1 MIVRKHEVKHYSGL
15 ESELIPTLPSGDT
28 FFSTDTNNL
37 YKYNEDKLPH
47 LIGDGV
53 QGPEGPQGPQGPQG
67 EGGLGIGNTGSPF
80 LLTAQKDGASTY
92 SDSNNTIYASWTGSS
107 GTYHFTLPS
116 AVSNAYRV
124 IRIINNGT
132 VTANNKIHVVAPGS
146 EKIDGLDE
154 YVLNKSY
161 SGVQAWSDGSNWI
174 IIQAKSH

>member
-1 MIVRKHEVKHYSGL
+1 MISRKYEIKHYSGL

-28 FFSTDTNNL
+28 FFCTDTNNL

-47 LIGDGV
+47 LIGDGE
-53 QGPEGPQGPQGPQG
+53 QGPVGPQGPAGADG
-67 EGGLGIGNTGSPF
+67 VDGIGIGNTGAPF
-80 LLTAQKDGASTY
+80 TFTAQRDGSSTY
-92 SDSNNTIYASWTGSS
+92 SDSNNTIYASWTGAS

-116 AVSNAYRV
+116 AAANAYRV
-124 IRIINNGT
+124 IRIINDGT

-174 IIQAKSH
+174 IIQAKAH